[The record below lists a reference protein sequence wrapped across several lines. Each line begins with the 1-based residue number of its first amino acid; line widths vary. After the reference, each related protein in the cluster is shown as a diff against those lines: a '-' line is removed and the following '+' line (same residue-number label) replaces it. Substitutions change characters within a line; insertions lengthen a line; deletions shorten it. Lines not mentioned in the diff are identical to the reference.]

1 MKGKSL
7 FFGIFLILIALVL
20 GGLITQLTAGI
31 SWLNWLTYE
40 KSIGIS
46 SQGPLVIDLSVM
58 RLTFGAE
65 FKINVIQ
72 VILLIGAFFAFR
84 KWGK

>member
-1 MKGKSL
+1 MKSRNIFL
-7 FFGIFLILIALVL
+7 GIFFILIALVL
-20 GGLITQLTAGI
+20 GGLIAQLSAGV
-31 SWLNWLTYE
+31 SWLQWLTYE

-46 SQGPLVIDLSVM
+46 PASPLVIDLSII

-72 VILLIGAFFAFR
+72 VILLICSFFAFR
-84 KWGK
+84 KWAK